1 MSSVFGLNARP
12 SSATSLPTSEPE
24 VLLELG
30 HDAPL
35 LQLVDLDHRVEQ
47 LEVVARVARELLERG
62 DVLREAGA
70 AEADP
75 GLQELRPDAVVE
87 AHAAR
92 DLDHVGAGLL
102 AHVGDLVDERDLRGQ
117 ERVGGELDHLGA
129 LDVGAHDRRVE
140 RRVELGDRVA
150 RPVAVVADDDAVGLE
165 EVLDRRALLEEL
177 GAGDVAE
184 ALLALLAEHALDVTR
199 RCRRA
204 RSTSSPARGGR
215 RRASRRRRRG
225 RRTGR
230 RRPSRS
236 AACRPRR
243 TAGARA
249 RARRRGRWR
258 SAGGRGARST
268 SSASP
273 GSQIGIRPWSRPS
286 ILSASMSMQ

>member
-24 VLLELG
+24 VLLQLR
-30 HDAPL
+30 HHAPL

-62 DVLREAGA
+62 HVLREAGA

-87 AHAAR
+87 AHAAG

-102 AHVGDLVDERDLRGQ
+102 ADVGDLVDERDLRGQ

-129 LDVGAHDRRVE
+129 LDVRAHDRRVE
-140 RRVELGDRVA
+140 RRVELGHRVA

-184 ALLALLAEHALDVTR
+184 ALLALLAERALDVVAGA
-199 RCRRA
+199 A
-204 RSTSSPARGGR
+204 RHGR
-215 RRASRRRRRG
+215 LHHQRVAVGRRASRRRRRG
-225 RRTGR
+225 RRRGR

-236 AACRPRR
+236 AACRRRR

-249 RARRRGRWR
+249 RARPRGRWR
-258 SAGGRGARST
+258 SAGGRGGARRAPRGPAPRS
-268 SSASP
+268 
-273 GSQIGIRPWSRPS
+273 GSGP
-286 ILSASMSMQ
+286 A